1 MKSWKL
7 EAVILAIGMLVMG
20 YFIKQGLD
28 TFSGKD
34 RVVNVKGLAEMEVP
48 ANKVTWPLMYK
59 DLGNDLPTLYNK
71 INATNQAI
79 VGFLKQKG
87 ITENEISINAPEII
101 DMQAERYNN
110 NSVPFRYNVT
120 EGGYYYKFL
129 ADPSRTFFFYLGGSA
144 LAGYESV
151 NRGERRLYDGSTLR
165 HRDRFLYGGAVT
177 LEVDAYLT
185 DRIILSLTGRER
197 ILWGTTTGH
206 FHAQFGLGVKFI
218 IH

>member
-1 MKSWKL
+1 MKRFL
-7 EAVILAIGMLVMG
+7 ILLVASLALCVGRADAQRCLPKMRGIELRGGMADGFYSHANSNDAG
-20 YFIKQGLD
+20 YYVGAALS
-28 TFSGKD
+28 TYT
-34 RVVNVKGLAEMEVP
+34 KGGDKWVFGGEYL
-48 ANKVTWPLMYK
+48 
-59 DLGNDLPTLYNK
+59 
-71 INATNQAI
+71 Q
-79 VGFLKQKG
+79 
-87 ITENEISINAPEII
+87 
-101 DMQAERYNN
+101 RYN
-110 NSVPFRYNVT
+110 PYKGTRIPTAQFT
-120 EGGYYYKFL
+120 AEGGYYYKFL